1 MSIFSGVGAGL
12 NISAARTTTPEGTGT
27 IGGFLQNMFARPAAG
42 IPVDR
47 DVALTY
53 GAVWAAVSKISEHIA
68 MMPHRVYQGDASNR
82 SVDNKHP
89 VDHLL
94 HRQANPE
101 TNSFDWC
108 QSMFAHALLQGNGL
122 SEIEWTNGGEP
133 GAFWQIDWD
142 RVNPDRDSRGRL
154 VYEIANGGAANSHLY
169 PKDVIHLKGFSLDG
183 VTGLSI
189 VSFAKQAISLGLA
202 MEQYGAAFFG
212 NGALPGGVIE
222 WGDTAIT
229 PEGWGADAAKNM
241 KKTWN
246 KNHRGPAKN
255 SGIEILEPGQKF
267 KTISISPEDSQFLQ
281 SRKFGV
287 TEIARWFGIPPHKM
301 ADLDRATN
309 SNIEMQNTEYVIDCL
324 MPWAVRFEKEINAKL
339 LRGDNY
345 SKVSFNSLL
354 RGDLK
359 TRQEFYK
366 AMLDRGIY
374 NINEVRALED
384 LNPVTGGDLRLV
396 QMNMVSLE
404 QAAKNGNTVQQK
416 GENNV

>member
-1 MSIFSGVGAGL
+1 
-12 NISAARTTTPEGTGT
+12 
-27 IGGFLQNMFARPAAG
+27 MFARPAAG

-229 PEGWGADAAKNM
+229 PEGWGCRCRQEHEKDLEQKTTAA
-241 KKTWN
+241 
-246 KNHRGPAKN
+246 PLKN

-287 TEIARWFGIPPHKM
+287 TEIARLVRHTTAQNGRPRPRYKP
-301 ADLDRATN
+301 
-309 SNIEMQNTEYVIDCL
+309 NIEMQNTEYVIDCL

-404 QAAKNGNTVQQK
+404 QAAKKRKHGTTKRGKQCLRTHYYGQLAPSELLK
-416 GENNV
+416 

>member
-1 MSIFSGVGAGL
+1 MSLFSGIGSGL
-12 NISAARTTTPEGTGT
+12 NISAARTTLPEGTGGL
-27 IGGFLQNMFARPAAG
+27 GGVIRNMFARPAAG

-47 DVALTY
+47 DVALTH

-68 MMPHRVYQGDASNR
+68 MMPHRVYQGDTSNR
-82 SVDNKHP
+82 SVDHNHP
-89 VDHLL
+89 ADHLL

-101 TNSFDWC
+101 MNSFDWC
-108 QSMFAHALLQGNGL
+108 QAMFAHALLQGNGF
-122 SEIEWTNGGEP
+122 SEIEWTKGGEP
-133 GAFWQIDWD
+133 AALWLIDWD
-142 RVNPDRDSRGRL
+142 RVNPDRDSKGRL
-154 VYEIANGGAANSHLY
+154 VYEISNGGAANTYLY
-169 PKDVIHLKGFSLDG
+169 PKDCIHLKGFSLDG

-202 MEQYGAAFFG
+202 MEQFGAAFFG

-222 WGDTAIT
+222 WGDNAVT
-229 PEGWGADAAKNM
+229 PDGWNSTAAKNM

-281 SRKFGV
+281 SRKFGI

-301 ADLDRATN
+301 ADLERATN

-324 MPWAVRFEKEINAKL
+324 MPWSVRFEKEVNAKL
-339 LRGDNY
+339 MRGDNY
-345 SKVSFNSLL
+345 SKISFNSLL

-366 AMLDRGIY
+366 TMLDRGIY

-384 LNPVTGGDLRLV
+384 LNPVQGGDLRLV

-416 GENNV
+416 GDNNV